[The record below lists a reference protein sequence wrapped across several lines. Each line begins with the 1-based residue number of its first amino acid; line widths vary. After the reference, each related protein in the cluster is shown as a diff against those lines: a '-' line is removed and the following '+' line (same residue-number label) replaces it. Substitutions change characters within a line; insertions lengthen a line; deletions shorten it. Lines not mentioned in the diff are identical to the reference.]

1 MNIKVTNLAQFETTL
16 VGQYVEIIGKVLHR
30 RTHRTFALIE
40 FGVQDGCIEVLV
52 KTGIVQSKKIQ
63 IGSAAWVEGEVYISS
78 KGKKCISCINLKIIS
93 KPYSYAPED
102 EELKSIVKCRSKLDN
117 IVRSFFSRKGLL
129 EVDSKVLQ
137 GYMDSPLTSHFI
149 TNSKN
154 GREYFLR
161 TTIEVSLRRYVYRT
175 RLPVFEIGHCFRN
188 IDILSDAVNEYK
200 ILEAQIPFE
209 DLSYGLSIFGEL
221 LRTLE
226 DSFQVEGKLTPT
238 TIVDVRD
245 YPNLTDM
252 ADVRSIRKK
261 YRALMESLTLPAL
274 MIYSPSLLSRLS
286 RKIEGGYSVDTK
298 YWSTAGNAAQVS
310 EPEVDYNKIRSLF
323 AEQAAYISKTI

>member
-1 MNIKVTNLAQFETTL
+1 
-16 VGQYVEIIGKVLHR
+16 
-30 RTHRTFALIE
+30 
-40 FGVQDGCIEVLV
+40 
-52 KTGIVQSKKIQ
+52 
-63 IGSAAWVEGEVYISS
+63 
-78 KGKKCISCINLKIIS
+78 
-93 KPYSYAPED
+93 
-102 EELKSIVKCRSKLDN
+102 
-117 IVRSFFSRKGLL
+117 
-129 EVDSKVLQ
+129 
-137 GYMDSPLTSHFI
+137 MDSPLTSHFI

-261 YRALMESLTLPAL
+261 YSGLE
-274 MIYSPSLLSRLS
+274 
-286 RKIEGGYSVDTK
+286 D
-298 YWSTAGNAAQVS
+298 
-310 EPEVDYNKIRSLF
+310 
-323 AEQAAYISKTI
+323 